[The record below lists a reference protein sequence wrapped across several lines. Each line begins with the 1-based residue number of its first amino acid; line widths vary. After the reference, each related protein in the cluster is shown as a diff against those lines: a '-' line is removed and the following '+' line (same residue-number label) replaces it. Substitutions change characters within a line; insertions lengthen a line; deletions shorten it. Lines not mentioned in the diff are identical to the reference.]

1 MRSDDQLP
9 RRSGRTWSTSLYLTD
24 RCVSSL
30 TPVERGHSVTTTP
43 RSHSP
48 PAASTDAPL
57 ARQRVGAHIQHV
69 PDDQRDTIERL
80 ERRVEVLEHLVRR
93 LAAVHGVSELA
104 QPRAQAER
112 PAPAMPAAPAPAVRV
127 APLPPLP
134 GRTSPSIAT
143 DLEQWFGQRGLL
155 IVGSAALLVAGV
167 LFLKYAFDRGWIPPL
182 VRSLTATASG
192 IAVAAW
198 GDQRLRHG
206 MRPYGATLV
215 GAGGGL
221 VFLGLWAAAGPYA
234 LIDRRTGVLL
244 LAASTVLVTLL
255 ALNYEIEG
263 LALWALSGAYLAPLL
278 LPPPV
283 PNYDAFLGYLELIG
297 IGTGLLAYTMSWRR
311 TFDLAL
317 FGYLLLAATGAS
329 PALEHPLG
337 SWLIASGAV
346 LTLHV
351 TRQRGWPE
359 ARLGILCTAWIV
371 LGISLAAVTGTV
383 LARWLAFGAA
393 VAVWAL
399 LWWQHM
405 ERDPFDTETVDT
417 ANLVERILYVLNPI
431 ALLLLGAT
439 TTLYLL
445 ENHLAVVAAPLGLVY
460 LAAGWLQR
468 TASGVLMGF
477 MLAAVAMALEWHA
490 TDVVLGWTVL
500 AGAALALER
509 QGGRPGGRV
518 ASVLLATGAFVC
530 LFTAALADRDLAGP
544 VFSDSWALAFYVY
557 VAGTVLCARW
567 WGVESKPTPWER
579 SGSDLLWALCG
590 VAVFGGGTIELSRWF
605 GRLTSL
611 AGDLAL
617 SVWWLVYAGML
628 VWLGFRLDRK
638 VIRSAGLCVAAA
650 AGLKI
655 VLYDLSNLE
664 ALYRV
669 GSFFALAV
677 IALAVAYAY
686 NRKVTTE
693 SA

>member
-1 MRSDDQLP
+1 L
-9 RRSGRTWSTSLYLTD
+9 
-24 RCVSSL
+24 
-30 TPVERGHSVTTTP
+30 
-43 RSHSP
+43 
-48 PAASTDAPL
+48 TDAPL
-57 ARQRVGAHIQHV
+57 ARRRVGAHIQNV
-69 PDDQRDTIERL
+69 PDDQRATIERL
-80 ERRVEVLEHLVRR
+80 ERRVEVLENLVRR
-93 LAAVHGVSELA
+93 LTAIHGVSELS
-104 QPRAQAER
+104 QPRLQPER
-112 PAPAMPAAPAPAVRV
+112 PAPAIPAAPAPAGPV

-182 VRSLTATASG
+182 VRSLTAIAAG

-244 LAASTVLVTLL
+244 LAASTVVVTLL

-263 LALWALSGAYLAPLL
+263 LALWALGGAYLAPLL

-283 PNYDAFLGYLELIG
+283 PNYDAFLGYLEVIG

-317 FGYLLLAATGAS
+317 FGYLLLAAAGAA

-337 SWLIASGAV
+337 SWLVASGAV

-371 LGISLAAVTGTV
+371 LGISIAAVTGNV
-383 LARWLAFGAA
+383 PGRWLAFGAA

-399 LWWQHM
+399 LWWQHI

-417 ANLVERILYVLNPI
+417 ANLVERVLFVLNPI
-431 ALLLLGAT
+431 ALLLLGAV

-460 LAAGWLQR
+460 LAAGWLRR
-468 TASGVLMGF
+468 TASGVIMGF
-477 MLAAVAMALEWHA
+477 TLAAVAMALEWQA
-490 TDVVLGWTVL
+490 TDVVLGWTVV

-509 QGGRPGGRV
+509 YGSRPGGRV

-530 LFTAALADRDLAGP
+530 LFTVALANRDPTAP
-544 VFSDSWALAFYVY
+544 VFSDSWAVALYVY
-557 VAGTVLCARW
+557 LAGMVLCARW

-579 SGSDLLWALCG
+579 SGSELLWALCA

-617 SVWWLVYAGML
+617 SVWWLVYAGAL

-638 VIRSAGLCVAAA
+638 VIRSAGLCVAAG

-669 GSFFALAV
+669 ASFFALAV

-686 NRKVTTE
+686 NRKVTAE

>member
-1 MRSDDQLP
+1 MYP
-9 RRSGRTWSTSLYLTD
+9 TD
-24 RCVSSL
+24 WCVRHL
-30 TPVERGHSVTTTP
+30 TPPERAESVTATVQSDSRLPTV
-43 RSHSP
+43 
-48 PAASTDAPL
+48 TGLPL
-57 ARQRVGAHIQHV
+57 ARLRAAAHIQNV
-69 PDDQRDTIERL
+69 SDEQRQAIERL
-80 ERRVEVLEHLVRR
+80 ERRVEVLENLVRR
-93 LAAVHGVSELA
+93 LTAVSAGPELPRPRPRPERSASE
-104 QPRAQAER
+104 
-112 PAPAMPAAPAPAVRV
+112 APLPAAPV
-127 APLPPLP
+127 APLPPRP
-134 GRTSPSIAT
+134 GRTSPAIAT

-182 VRSLTATASG
+182 VRSLTAIATG

-198 GDQRLRHG
+198 GDRRIRHG

-234 LIDRRTGVLL
+234 LIDRRSGVLL
-244 LAASTVLVTLL
+244 LAASTVVVTLL

-263 LALWALSGAYLAPLL
+263 LALWALGGAYLAPLL

-283 PNYDAFLGYLELIG
+283 PNYDAFLGYLEVIG

-317 FGYLLLAATGAS
+317 FGYLLLAALGAS

-359 ARLGILCTAWIV
+359 ARLGILCTAWII
-371 LGISLAAVTGTV
+371 LGISLVGITGGDRN
-383 LARWLAFGAA
+383 RWPAFGAA
-393 VAVWAL
+393 VAVWGL
-399 LWWQHM
+399 LWWQQI
-405 ERDPFDTETVDT
+405 ERDPFGTETVDT
-417 ANLVERILYVLNPI
+417 ANLVERVLFVLNPV
-431 ALLLLGAT
+431 ALLLLAALT
-439 TTLYLL
+439 SLPVFKD
-445 ENHLAVVAAPLGLVY
+445 HLGVVAAPLGLIY
-460 LAAGWLQR
+460 LGVGWLRR
-468 TASGVLMGF
+468 TASGVIMGF
-477 MLAAVAMALEWHA
+477 TLLAVAIALEWQA
-490 TDVVLGWTVL
+490 TDVVLGWTAL

-509 QGGRPGGRV
+509 EAGRPGGRV
-518 ASVLLATGAFVC
+518 ASVLLATGALVC
-530 LFTAALADRDLAGP
+530 LFTAALASRDLGAP
-544 VFSDSWALAFYVY
+544 VFTDSWAFAFYVY
-557 VAGTVLCARW
+557 LAGTVLYARG
-567 WGVESKPTPWER
+567 WGVESQPTPWER
-579 SGSDLLWALCG
+579 SGSELLWALCA
-590 VAVFGGGTIELSRWF
+590 VTVFGGGTIELSRWF

-617 SVWWLVYAGML
+617 SVWWLVYAGVL

-638 VIRSAGLCVAAA
+638 VIRSAGLCVAAG

-669 GSFFALAV
+669 ASFFALAM

-686 NRKVTTE
+686 KRKGSAE